1 MDNTAE
7 RRGEKQSMSDTRTR
21 LESIVNA
28 EVNEKPDKKI
38 SVSAIAKAAGVSHSA
53 IYNRYPEVLKLIK
66 THNSS
71 IGVVGERTKKHQDE
85 LVKLKAEKK
94 ELKATLVKLASINA
108 RYELDNAK
116 LRAALAEMET
126 EKSNLLKSLKD
137 VKLVTLVRDPF

>member
-1 MDNTAE
+1 
-7 RRGEKQSMSDTRTR
+7 MSDTRTR

-28 EVNEKPDKKI
+28 EINEKPDKKVN
-38 SVSAIAKAAGVSHSA
+38 VSAVAKAAGVSHSA

-71 IGVVGERTKKHQDE
+71 IGVAGERTKKHQDE

-108 RYELDNAK
+108 RYELENAK
-116 LRAALAEMET
+116 LKAALIEMEA
-126 EKSNLLKSLKD
+126 EKANLLKSIKG
-137 VKLVTLVRDPF
+137 VKLMTLTPNVKSNEQ

>member
-1 MDNTAE
+1 
-7 RRGEKQSMSDTRTR
+7 MSDTRTR

-28 EVNEKPDKKI
+28 EIKEKPDKKI
-38 SVSAIAKAAGVSHSA
+38 NVSAIAKAAGVSHSA

-71 IGVVGERTKKHQDE
+71 IGMVGERTKKHQDE
-85 LVKLKAEKK
+85 IAKLKAEKK

-116 LRAALAEMET
+116 LKAALSEMEK
-126 EKSNLLKSLKD
+126 ENSNLLKSIKNVAMVTLTKS
-137 VKLVTLVRDPF
+137 VKLDEL